1 MDDMATITVNVS
13 DETADLFRNSVF
25 GAYGKSK
32 GVLGKALT
40 EAMHDWAAKNE
51 YLETCLKL
59 LQTGKDMG
67 KLLYKKRAELHER
80 H

>member
-1 MDDMATITVNVS
+1 MNSMATITVNVS
-13 DETADLFRNSVF
+13 DETADIFRHGVF

-32 GVLGKALT
+32 GVLGKAMT
-40 EAMHDWAAKNE
+40 EAMQDWVAKKE
-51 YLETCLKL
+51 YLEICLKL

-67 KLLYKKRAELHER
+67 RLLYKKRAELHER